1 MATGSTVGADAGLA
15 ALVAELRGIRQTQE
29 RILAI
34 LDEAPP
40 AAVAEPPA
48 FFEAKEESRP
58 DAAPA
63 RRSVLLIDS
72 DTAAS
77 ESVAAALSEVR
88 VGVHVAADGNA
99 GLAAISRDRP
109 DIIVIDLAIGGSMAG
124 KDVINMLRATMEWVD
139 IPIVL
144 YTDVPIS
151 SLAEARALHGG
162 DEFVPKGA
170 GAAVLATT
178 LLSLLGCRRS

>member
-1 MATGSTVGADAGLA
+1 MATSGAGAELV
-15 ALVAELRGIRQTQE
+15 ALVAELRGIRTTQE
-29 RILAI
+29 RILAM

-40 AAVAEPPA
+40 AIDAEPPA
-48 FFEAKEESRP
+48 FFEAKEEVRTGGTP
-58 DAAPA
+58 Q
-63 RRSVLLIDS
+63 RRSVLLIDG
-72 DTAAS
+72 DTAAV
-77 ESVAAALSEVR
+77 ESVSAALAAVR
-88 VGVHVAADGNA
+88 VDVHPAADGNA
-99 GLAAISRDRP
+99 GLAAIARDRP

-144 YTDVPIS
+144 YTDVPIA
-151 SLAEARALHGG
+151 SLADARAVHGG

-178 LLSLLGCRRS
+178 LLSLLGRQRS